1 MCYCQQAELN
11 FNLLKST
18 KIEPLEVLVV
28 LEVSKY
34 CFHILWSLTA
44 IFQTFIRKQ
53 LFTFFF
59 LDFSQTVIYLYN
71 PFRTAF
77 MTPAS

>member
-28 LEVSKY
+28 LCAVLPVGADSGY
-34 CFHILWSLTA
+34 GAGPDIGGADDAFHA
-44 IFQTFIRKQ
+44 ER
-53 LFTFFF
+53 
-59 LDFSQTVIYLYN
+59 D
-71 PFRTAF
+71 
-77 MTPAS
+77 